1 MLTQLERDQLM
12 LKIES
17 ARNGKSW
24 DAIENADLSQV
35 SEVTFICSI
44 KIYIHLVIKS
54 YYNFFF
60 LIRTWTL

>member
-12 LKIES
+12 LKIEA

-24 DAIENADLSQV
+24 DAIENAGLDQV
-35 SEVTFICSI
+35 SEVTFLCSI
-44 KIYIHLVIKS
+44 KIYIRLVIPS

-60 LIRTWTL
+60 FP